1 MMRSRE
7 LQAADCLRTDS
18 SLQSAGDA
26 AILSTSNHSL
36 PERPDVTHMQER
48 NARIGLWLFGLYL
61 LLYGGFVLL
70 NAFWPATMDLMPL
83 WGLNLAIT
91 WGFGLIVAAVVLALV
106 YGFLC
111 RAAAPGDPQ
120 DERRR

>member
-1 MMRSRE
+1 
-7 LQAADCLRTDS
+7 
-18 SLQSAGDA
+18 
-26 AILSTSNHSL
+26 
-36 PERPDVTHMQER
+36 MQER

-70 NAFWPATMDLMPL
+70 NAFWPESMDFMPL
-83 WGLNLAIT
+83 GGLNLAIL
-91 WGFGLIVAAVVLALV
+91 WGFGLIVAAVVLALL

-111 RAAAPGDPQ
+111 RIEVSGDAQ